1 MNIKQLLQVLNQ
13 NDKVLIG
20 NREFVVKNVPRAY
33 ESLEIKSIDVKLNTI
48 QNIQTKLKLLLLIR
62 LNKVWLTLN
71 KYKCLIC
78 SKTITCINRL

>member
-20 NREFVVKNVPRAY
+20 DREFVVKNVPRVY

-48 QNIQTKLKLLLLIR
+48 HIIL
-62 LNKVWLTLN
+62 
-71 KYKCLIC
+71 
-78 SKTITCINRL
+78 